1 MARVHHRVGNARVG
15 ASRDSLCRQNRRPG
29 LCHSSVRYIETNKG
43 VTPLHKSLTK
53 KQPKPMT
60 KKELVDL
67 IADKR
72 DLSAQMVL
80 TVVEDFMKII
90 QSSVADGQRIFL
102 RGFGVFS
109 RKSEKP
115 K

>member
-1 MARVHHRVGNARVG
+1 
-15 ASRDSLCRQNRRPG
+15 
-29 LCHSSVRYIETNKG
+29 
-43 VTPLHKSLTK
+43 
-53 KQPKPMT
+53 MT

-90 QSSVADGQRIFL
+90 QSSAFFCVASVF
-102 RGFGVFS
+102 FS

>member
-1 MARVHHRVGNARVG
+1 
-15 ASRDSLCRQNRRPG
+15 
-29 LCHSSVRYIETNKG
+29 
-43 VTPLHKSLTK
+43 
-53 KQPKPMT
+53 MT

-90 QSSVADGQRIFL
+90 QSSVADGQRIFCVASV
-102 RGFGVFS
+102 FFS

>member
-1 MARVHHRVGNARVG
+1 
-15 ASRDSLCRQNRRPG
+15 
-29 LCHSSVRYIETNKG
+29 
-43 VTPLHKSLTK
+43 
-53 KQPKPMT
+53 MT

-80 TVVEDFMKII
+80 TVVEDFKVAWPMA
-90 QSSVADGQRIFL
+90 SAFFCVASVF
-102 RGFGVFS
+102 FS

>member
-1 MARVHHRVGNARVG
+1 
-15 ASRDSLCRQNRRPG
+15 
-29 LCHSSVRYIETNKG
+29 
-43 VTPLHKSLTK
+43 
-53 KQPKPMT
+53 MT

-102 RGFGVFS
+102 RASVFFS

>member
-1 MARVHHRVGNARVG
+1 
-15 ASRDSLCRQNRRPG
+15 
-29 LCHSSVRYIETNKG
+29 
-43 VTPLHKSLTK
+43 
-53 KQPKPMT
+53 MT

-90 QSSVADGQRIFL
+90 QKLHLHLQKCHLHRFHQM
-102 RGFGVFS
+102 
-109 RKSEKP
+109 
-115 K
+115 

>member
-1 MARVHHRVGNARVG
+1 
-15 ASRDSLCRQNRRPG
+15 
-29 LCHSSVRYIETNKG
+29 
-43 VTPLHKSLTK
+43 
-53 KQPKPMT
+53 MT

-90 QSSVADGQRIFL
+90 HRWPAHFSAWLRCFSAERAKSQSRPKHHT
-102 RGFGVFS
+102 RGTTLYS
-109 RKSEKP
+109 SETCTP
-115 K
+115 IPPLPPL